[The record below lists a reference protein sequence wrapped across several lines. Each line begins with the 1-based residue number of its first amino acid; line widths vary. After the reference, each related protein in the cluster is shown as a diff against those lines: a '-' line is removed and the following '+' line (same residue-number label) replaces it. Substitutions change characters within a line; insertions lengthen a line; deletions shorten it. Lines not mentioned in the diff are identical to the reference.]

1 MVKKVASIVVVVAFL
16 GLSLF
21 LAFPACGD
29 TGSCRVVEK
38 GKVMSCTEFTGDQ
51 KALAKMK
58 QVCSPEGA
66 GNKTWVA
73 ASCPRE
79 NSISQCTVEKK
90 DNVRQVAY
98 CYQRIASIPLE
109 KDLNSCRKSCKG
121 TFVPLSTAKSG
132 NTSQAKTTPQEDKA
146 SGGAKSGT
154 TGDTQF
160 RECTGEW
167 FTSEGDMTLTQ
178 TANQVKGKYTTDNGE
193 VAGTLKGTELEG
205 YWTQDAGDERCQTAR
220 QGKYFWGR
228 FKYTFTAKTFT
239 GNWGYCE
246 GSLDNE
252 WTGVRK

>member
-1 MVKKVASIVVVVAFL
+1 MVKRAAFILVVLAFL

-21 LAFPACGD
+21 PAFPACGD
-29 TGSCRVVEK
+29 TGSCRVVEQ
-38 GKVMSCTEFTGDQ
+38 GKVMSCTEFTGD
-51 KALAKMK
+51 KNALGKMK
-58 QVCSPEGA
+58 EACSPGGA
-66 GNKTWVA
+66 GYRTWVA

-79 NSISQCTVEKK
+79 NAISQCTVEKK
-90 DNVRQVAY
+90 DNVKQIAY
-98 CYQRIASIPLE
+98 CYQRTASIPLE
-109 KDLNSCRKSCKG
+109 KAVNSCRKICKG
-121 TFVPLSTAKSG
+121 IFVPLSTAKSG
-132 NTSQAKTTPQEDKA
+132 NAPQAKTSFQEDKA
-146 SGGAKSGT
+146 PGGAKTAT

-167 FTSEGDMTLTQ
+167 YTSEGDMTLTQ
-178 TANQVKGKYTTDNGE
+178 TANQVKGKYTTDKGE

-205 YWTQDAGDERCQTAR
+205 YWTQDAGDEPCPIAR

-246 GSLDNE
+246 GPLDNE

>member
-1 MVKKVASIVVVVAFL
+1 MVKRVASIVIVVGFF
-16 GLSLF
+16 GLSLI

-29 TGSCRVVEK
+29 TGSCRVVEQ
-38 GKVMSCTEFTGDQ
+38 GKVMSCTEFAGAQ

-58 QVCSPEGA
+58 QACSPEGA
-66 GNKTWVA
+66 GHKTWVA

-79 NSISQCTVEKK
+79 NAISQCTVVTK
-90 DNVRQVAY
+90 DNVKQVAY
-98 CYQRIASIPLE
+98 CYQRIAGTPFE
-109 KDLNSCRKSCKG
+109 KALNSCRKSCKG
-121 TFVPLSTAKSG
+121 TFVPLSATKSG
-132 NTSQAKTTPQEDKA
+132 NTSQAKPSIQEDKA

-154 TGDTQF
+154 TGETQF

-178 TANQVKGKYTTDNGE
+178 VANQVNGKYTTDNGE

-205 YWTQDAGDERCQTAR
+205 YWTQDAGGEPCPTAR
-220 QGKYFWGR
+220 QGRYFWGR
-228 FKYTFTAKTFT
+228 FKHTFTAKTFK

-246 GSLDNE
+246 GPLDND